1 MTELIDP
8 AAVQPRI
15 NDQPGPAATMPFR
28 SPLLDDTAPLQRV
41 AAPAHPGL
49 RSHSEWFQEAGRV
62 LARPRRSRRP
72 AAVVALHLVERD
84 RIESRFGRR
93 GLDELIGQVA
103 WMVDGE
109 LTDADR
115 MGSDGRGGLVVL
127 LWNTAPSQV
136 QERLERMMR
145 RLARRELAVY
155 DELVRITPVIGWT
168 SAVDGPS
175 GQRRDLVSMAG
186 RAGDA
191 ADAAAQ
197 QMDLVPRRWSSAL
210 STPPHDDGARK
221 KNTQLRTATQVLA
234 TFAIGIGLPLCLL
247 VGAHLLGIDL
257 AMPAYYAVMAA
268 LVFTATIIWMEN
280 FRALDPPR
288 PPERPAAAYPRA
300 SVVIPAY
307 LPNEAATIM
316 ETLRYVLAQ
325 DYPGQLQ
332 VILAYNTPRP
342 MPVEEELAALTA
354 VDKRL
359 VVMRV
364 PFSTSKAQNVNAALQ
379 VVNGEFTAIF
389 DADHHPRRD
398 ALTRAWRWLSHGA
411 DVVQGHCVVRNG
423 RASLVA
429 RTVAVEF
436 ESIYAVSHPGRAS
449 LHGFGVFGGSNGYWR
464 TSVLHETRMRAEML
478 TEDID
483 SSIRLIL
490 HGHTVVNDPGL
501 LSYEL
506 APATF
511 GALWHQR
518 IRWAQGWFQVARR
531 HLEAGLRSDNLSMRN
546 HFGMAF
552 LLGWREVYPW
562 ISLLILPVLAFMAW
576 RAGGVANLDFL
587 VPSLVLASIYTFAIG
602 PAQALFA
609 WRLAA
614 PEVRRHRHWF
624 VAYLLLAPAYTE
636 LRNTIARV
644 AQFKELTGERRWVIT
659 PRPTAPGNP

>member
-1 MTELIDP
+1 
-8 AAVQPRI
+8 
-15 NDQPGPAATMPFR
+15 MPLR
-28 SPLLDDTAPLQRV
+28 SPLIDETAPLRRI
-41 AAPAHPGL
+41 AADHPGL
-49 RSHSEWFQEAGRV
+49 RSPAEWLQDADRV

-72 AAVVALHLVERD
+72 PAVVALHIVEHD
-84 RIESRFGRR
+84 RIETHFGRR
-93 GLDELIGQVA
+93 GLDELLSQIA
-103 WMVDGE
+103 WIVEGE

-115 MGSDGRGGLVVL
+115 MGTDGRGGLTVL
-127 LWNTAPSQV
+127 LSNTATAKV
-136 QERLERMMR
+136 HERLERVIR
-145 RLARRELAVY
+145 RLARRELLV
-155 DELVRITPVIGWT
+155 DGERVRITPVLGWT
-168 SAVDGPS
+168 SAADGPPS
-175 GQRRDLVSMAG
+175 ERRDLAAMAG
-186 RAGDA
+186 RAAAA
-191 ADAAAQ
+191 ADAAQQ
-197 QMDLVPRRWSSAL
+197 QMDLVPRRWTPEMSA
-210 STPPHDDGARK
+210 PPSHDSVRRPA
-221 KNTQLRTATQVLA
+221 QLTTALQVLA
-234 TFAIGIGLPLCLL
+234 TFAVGIGLPLILL
-247 VGAHLLGIDL
+247 MTAHLLGVDL

-268 LVFTATIIWMEN
+268 LVFTATVIWMEN

-288 PPERPAAAYPRA
+288 PPERPAGPYPRA
-300 SVVIPAY
+300 SVIIPAY
-307 LPNEAATIM
+307 LPNEAATII
-316 ETLRYVLAQ
+316 ETLRYVRAQ
-325 DYPGQLQ
+325 DYPGPLQ
-332 VILAYNTPRP
+332 VILAYNTPQP
-342 MPVEEELAALTA
+342 LQVEDELKAMAAL
-354 VDKRL
+354 DRRL
-359 VVMRV
+359 VVMQV

-398 ALTRAWRWLSHGA
+398 ALTRAWRWISHGA

-436 ESIYAVSHPGRAS
+436 ESIYAVSHPGRAG

-490 HGHTVVNDPGL
+490 HGYTVVNDSGL

-531 HLEAGLRSDNLSMRN
+531 HLQDGLRSDLLSMRN
-546 HFGMAF
+546 RFGMAF

-562 ISLLILPVLAFMAW
+562 ISLLIVPVIVFMAW
-576 RAGGVANLDFL
+576 RRGGITQLDFL
-587 VPSLVLASIYTFAIG
+587 VPSLVLASLYTFAIG

-614 PEVRRHRHWF
+614 PEVRRNRRWF
-624 VAYLLLAPAYTE
+624 FCYLLLAPAYTE
-636 LRNTIARV
+636 LRNVIARV
-644 AQFKELTGERRWVIT
+644 AQLKELTGERRWVIT
-659 PRPTAPGNP
+659 PRPQAAPSGPVGS